1 MLRGSRAPLIA
12 GAGALVLIGLLV
24 FLLVLPKMSQVSEA
38 SDTLAAAQGEQ
49 GTLES
54 QLAALEQ
61 AELAAPEARATIQEV
76 ERQIPPTA
84 DEPGLLLLVKNA
96 AARSAVT
103 LSTLTPGTPAL
114 DPTSGLST
122 ISLAV
127 AASGNYFQLTEFLY
141 SIETLPRAA
150 KVLNV
155 ALSPGG
161 DDSGETTEA
170 TTTTVSNPLEMQ
182 VSIVLY
188 TSDQSA
194 GPGSEPGPTDDAA
207 GGA

>member
-1 MLRGSRAPLIA
+1 MLRGKRAPLIA
-12 GAGALVLIGLLV
+12 GAGVAALV
-24 FLLVLPKMSQVSEA
+24 FLLVFFLVLPKMGQVGEA
-38 SDTLAAAQGEQ
+38 EDELATAQGQQ

-103 LSTLTPGTPAL
+103 LSNLTPGTPAL
-114 DPTSGLST
+114 EATSGLST
-122 ISLAV
+122 IPLAIT
-127 AASGNYFQLTEFLY
+127 ASGNYFQLTEFIY

-150 KVLNV
+150 KVVNITL
-155 ALSPGG
+155 APGG
-161 DDSGETTEA
+161 GEGDAA
-170 TTTTVSNPLEMQ
+170 TTTTTVTNLLQLQAS
-182 VSIVLY
+182 VILY

-194 GPGSEPGPTDDAA
+194 GPGSEPGPTDDA

>member
-1 MLRGSRAPLIA
+1 MLRGSRGPLIA
-12 GAGALVLIGLLV
+12 GIGVVVVAGLLI
-24 FLLVLPKMSQVSEA
+24 FFLVLPKMGQVSDANDE
-38 SDTLAAAQGEQ
+38 LVAAQGQ
-49 GTLES
+49 QSTLES

-61 AELAAPEARATIQEV
+61 AELAAPEARAIIQDV

-84 DEPGLLLLVKNA
+84 DEPGLLLLIKNA

-103 LSTLTPGTPAL
+103 LSTLTPGSPTL

-122 ISLAV
+122 IPLSV
-127 AASGNYFQLTEFLY
+127 TASGNYFQLTEFLY

-155 ALSPGG
+155 TLGPGSG
-161 DDSGETTEA
+161 DEETA
-170 TTTTVSNPLEMQ
+170 TTVTNLLQLQAQ
-182 VSIVLY
+182 VILY

-194 GPGSEPGPTDDAA
+194 GPGSVPGPTDDAA
-207 GGA
+207 AAGGA

>member
-12 GAGALVLIGLLV
+12 GAGVIAIV
-24 FLLVLPKMSQVSEA
+24 FLMIFFLVLPKMGQVGDAESE
-38 SDTLAAAQGEQ
+38 LAAAQGQQ

-76 ERQIPPTA
+76 ERLIPPTA
-84 DEPGLLLLVKNA
+84 DEPGLLLLIKNA

-103 LSTLTPGTPAL
+103 LSNLTPGAPTL
-114 DPTSGLST
+114 DATSGLST
-122 ISLAV
+122 ISLAIT
-127 AASGNYFQLTEFLY
+127 ASGNYFQLTEFLY

-150 KVLNV
+150 KVVNV
-155 ALSPGG
+155 TLAPGG
-161 DDSGETTEA
+161 AEGDT
-170 TTTTVSNPLEMQ
+170 TTTTVTNLLQLQAS
-182 VSIVLY
+182 VVLY

-194 GPGSEPGPTDDAA
+194 GPGSEPGPTDVAA

>member
-12 GAGALVLIGLLV
+12 GAGVIALVVLMV
-24 FLLVLPKMSQVSEA
+24 FFLVLPKMGQVGDAE
-38 SDTLAAAQGEQ
+38 DELAAAQGEQ

-84 DEPGLLLLVKNA
+84 DEPGLLLLIKNA
-96 AARSAVT
+96 AARAGVT
-103 LSTLTPGTPAL
+103 LSLTVGTPAL
-114 DPTSGLST
+114 DATSGLST
-122 ISLAV
+122 IPLAIT
-127 AASGNYFQLTEFLY
+127 ASGNYFQLTEFLY

-150 KVLNV
+150 KVVNV
-155 ALSPGG
+155 TLAPGG
-161 DDSGETTEA
+161 AEGDAA
-170 TTTTVSNPLEMQ
+170 TTTTTVTNLLQLQAS
-182 VSIVLY
+182 VILY

>member
-1 MLRGSRAPLIA
+1 MLRGSRGPLIA
-12 GAGALVLIGLLV
+12 GAGVVALVLLMV
-24 FLLVLPKMSQVSEA
+24 FFLVLPKMGQVGEA
-38 SDTLAAAQGEQ
+38 NDELATAQGQQ

-61 AELAAPEARATIQEV
+61 AEVAAPEARATIREV
-76 ERQIPPTA
+76 EQKIPPTA

-103 LSTLTPGTPAL
+103 LSNLTPATPTL
-114 DPTSGLST
+114 DATSGLST
-122 ISLAV
+122 ITLAIT
-127 AASGNYFQLTEFLY
+127 ASGNYFQLTEFLY

-150 KVLNV
+150 KVVNI
-155 ALSPGG
+155 ALAPGG
-161 DDSGETTEA
+161 TEGDTTTT
-170 TTTTVSNPLEMQ
+170 TTTTVSNLLQ
-182 VSIVLY
+182 LQASVILY